1 MTEKKRERILNEK
14 KQCNDAISRKKEI
27 IEEIKDLVEELKKCE
42 IVTKLKSLGTEY
54 LNEEELINKLEK
66 LQVKE
71 MENLRFGCT
80 HPILII
86 TGYKKHNGSNRVIS
100 VQDRAYAEYAR
111 VKCLECGK
119 ITYTKNQDESKDW
132 DKFILTPLPLQGQI
146 DSDYVKRITLELPKD
161 MKFSEIYDYYQ
172 EIMFEQPQKETINK
186 ILEKIKNR

>member
-27 IEEIKDLVEELKKCE
+27 IEGIKDLVEELKKCE

-100 VQDRAYAEYAR
+100 VQDRAYAEYAS

-119 ITYTKNQDESKDW
+119 TTYTKNKDDSKDW
-132 DKFILTPLPLQGQI
+132 DSYILTPLPLQGQI